1 MDAKIYL
8 KQLPPYTR
16 WWLFALIVSIS
27 VSLNESTE
35 ILTKFGTVGRIEVN
49 FDTSGHV
56 PIVTWNLPQSTTFR
70 HDLKVDNVV
79 KTTKDYTSTVAED
92 GVFAALEIHNVNFL
106 DAGTYTCRMDFSDT
120 GRSSE
125 RSIQVTVIG
134 FPSVSMK
141 NGAMENET
149 FSTTCCINVSLTVE
163 DTITWTLNQNGPL
176 LIVQEVNSYSPAG
189 VMKHMCSEITFEV
202 HRRYHRQLLRCSLR
216 TEMTVFSEVAIDVQF
231 PASIRY
237 AENGLLYLPLHQ
249 FANVCCISE
258 GNPRPSVELQ
268 WLSTE
273 GYWNILTNVTE
284 YVYHIEP
291 FTYWTFMI
299 HVAVSQPL
307 QVRCFAINEIPPA
320 ATTQV
325 LNVVAKY
332 PVSVRMLSLST
343 TVPDG
348 SDIIIECQSDGY
360 PPPDTVLVMIPNMN
374 GTEWTHF
381 PTKAKMSN
389 KSITTWKFELKGLSM
404 NYSGEY
410 QCVANN
416 SEGYALSKTIVINVT
431 SRVYFSREL
440 LAIVML
446 AVLAFIFLV
455 ALLIQI
461 LKNRPDKSCVF
472 SSERERFQ
480 NKESNS
486 ENDKNERQQS
496 THCYAA
502 TDPRYDCCDED
513 NNWENEPGPFVDC
526 VDDYLPGNEYF
537 VLNKD

>member
-216 TEMTVFSEVAIDVQF
+216 TEMTVFSEVAIDVQ
-231 PASIRY
+231 
-237 AENGLLYLPLHQ
+237 
-249 FANVCCISE
+249 
-258 GNPRPSVELQ
+258 
-268 WLSTE
+268 
-273 GYWNILTNVTE
+273 
-284 YVYHIEP
+284 
-291 FTYWTFMI
+291 
-299 HVAVSQPL
+299 
-307 QVRCFAINEIPPA
+307 
-320 ATTQV
+320 
-325 LNVVAKY
+325 Y